1 MAASD
6 IEIQF
11 QNDTDIDSVIVMLF
25 ARPYPVPINDQTL
38 RMAWRFLLVPPK
50 GSSKFLY
57 PRKNLLSVFFYEG
70 GANIT
75 AGPFEAEPGSTWT
88 AIAPSNQNVILEE
101 DSMLNDIF

>member
-11 QNDTDIDSVIVMLF
+11 QNDTEIDSAIVMLF
-25 ARPYPVPINDQTL
+25 ARPYPVPLNDQTV
-38 RMAWRFLLVPPK
+38 RMAWRFLLVPPN
-50 GSSKFLY
+50 GSSKFFY
-57 PRKNLLSVFFYEG
+57 PQKNLLSAFFYEN

-88 AIAPSNQNVILEE
+88 AIATSKQTVTLEQ
-101 DSMLNDIF
+101 DSMLNDIL